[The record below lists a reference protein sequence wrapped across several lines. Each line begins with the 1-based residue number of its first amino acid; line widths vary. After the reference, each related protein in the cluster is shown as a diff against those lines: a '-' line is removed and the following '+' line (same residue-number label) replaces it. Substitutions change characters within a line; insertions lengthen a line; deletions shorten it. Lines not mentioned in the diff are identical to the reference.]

1 MQGKHDLALPL
12 SQVVDLVGVELKSGF
27 MLCFLTVGKVVVVL
41 PGVHLSLSP
50 STCPAL
56 SS

>member
-12 SQVVDLVGVELKSGF
+12 SQVVDLVGVELKSSF
-27 MLCFLTVGKVVVVL
+27 ILCFLTVGKVVVVL

>member
-41 PGVHLSLSP
+41 PGVHLSLP
-50 STCPAL
+50 LPVRVL
-56 SS
+56 P